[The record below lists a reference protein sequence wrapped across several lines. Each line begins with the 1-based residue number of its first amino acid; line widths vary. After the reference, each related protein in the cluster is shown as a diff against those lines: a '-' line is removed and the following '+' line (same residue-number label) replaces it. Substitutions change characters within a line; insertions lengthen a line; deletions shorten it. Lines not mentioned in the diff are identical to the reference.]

1 MAKVT
6 GVDRKLTEIL
16 NGASKPNFALLNC
29 NSDNF
34 QSDYGRALDWIH
46 HSVEDDELVREL
58 ITYLQFSNRADDVA
72 LVKSLDGVQT
82 KLLGSIAYC
91 INRGAELAP
100 KSLLR
105 ITNALQ
111 EARNKVVDAPA
122 AEGFEELPET
132 ANTRNIEA
140 YKNCYSRLDNLR
152 ALVCNGKMDV
162 KDVHDEA
169 MKILEAHGG
178 LKATIRRKLVDH
190 YTQSVEEALED
201 KAIKTWVKPLQA
213 ILKAVGG
220 VVKADKAKKT
230 ARVAK
235 PVPAVKADKPVKA
248 TKVAKTVKG
257 KAVKATKAVK
267 PTKVAKNTKPAKGKA
282 TKTVTIKPKR
292 DAGVPSVASQVRDL
306 IRVNKNSTDE
316 LGMVEIVVRE
326 LGLTQQRGKSVVK
339 AFWSKVEA

>member
-72 LVKSLDGVQT
+72 LVKMLDGVQT

-105 ITNALQ
+105 ITNTLQ
-111 EARNKVVDAPA
+111 EARNKVVDAPV
-122 AEGFEELPET
+122 AEGFEDLPET
-132 ANTRNIEA
+132 ANSRNMEA
-140 YKNCYSRLDNLR
+140 YKSCYSRLDNLR
-152 ALVCNGKMDV
+152 ALVCNGKLAL

-178 LKATIRRKLVDH
+178 LKANIRRKLVDH
-190 YTQSVEEALED
+190 YTQSVEEAQED
-201 KAIKTWVKPLQA
+201 KVIKTWVKPLQA

-230 ARVAK
+230 AKA
-235 PVPAVKADKPVKA
+235 VPAVKADKPVKA
-248 TKVAKTVKG
+248 PKVAKPVKG
-257 KAVKATKAVK
+257 KTVKA
-267 PTKVAKNTKPAKGKA
+267 TKVAKNTKPAKGKA

-326 LGLTQQRGKSVVK
+326 LGLTSQRGKSVVK
-339 AFWSKVEA
+339 AFWGNVEA

>member
-29 NSDNF
+29 NSDSF

-46 HSVEDDELVREL
+46 HSVEDDDLVHEL
-58 ITYLQFSNRADDVA
+58 ITYLQSSNRAEDGV
-72 LVKSLDGVQT
+72 LVKTLDGVQI

-111 EARNKVVDAPA
+111 DARNKGVDAPA
-122 AEGFEELPET
+122 AEGFADLPDT
-132 ANTRNIEA
+132 ANSRNMEA
-140 YKNCYSRLDNLR
+140 YKSCYSRLDNLR
-152 ALVCNGKMDV
+152 ALVCNDKLAL

-190 YTQSVEEALED
+190 YTQSVEEAQED

-213 ILKAVGG
+213 IFKAVGG
-220 VVKADKAKKT
+220 VVKAGKAKKT
-230 ARVAK
+230 AKVANTAHAIKADTPVKAPKVAK
-235 PVPAVKADKPVKA
+235 P
-248 TKVAKTVKG
+248 VKG
-257 KAVKATKAVK
+257 KAVKA
-267 PTKVAKNTKPAKGKA
+267 TKVAKNTKPAKGKA

-292 DAGVPSVASQVRDL
+292 DAAVPSVASQVRDL
-306 IRVNKNSTDE
+306 IRANKNITDE
-316 LGMVEIVVRE
+316 LGMVGIVVRE
-326 LGLTQQRGKSVVK
+326 LGLTSQRGKSVVK
-339 AFWSKVEA
+339 AFWGNVEA

>member
-1 MAKVT
+1 MAKAT

-16 NGASKPNFALLNC
+16 NGSSKPNFAQLNY
-29 NSDNF
+29 NSGTF
-34 QSDYGRALDWIH
+34 QSDYARALDWIH

-58 ITYLQFSNRADDVA
+58 ATYIQFSNRAEDVT

-111 EARNKVVDAPA
+111 EARNKVAAAPA
-122 AEGFEELPET
+122 TDGFEELAET

-152 ALVCNGKMDV
+152 ALVCNGKMEL

-178 LKATIRRKLVDH
+178 LKATIRRKLVEH
-190 YTQSVEEALED
+190 YTQSVEEAQED
-201 KAIKTWVKPLQA
+201 KVIKTWVKPLQA

-230 ARVAK
+230 VTAKTSKAAPTAKAEKTAKAAK
-235 PVPAVKADKPVKA
+235 PA
-248 TKVAKTVKG
+248 KG
-257 KAVKATKAVK
+257 KPAKAAKGATTKTKA
-267 PTKVAKNTKPAKGKA
+267 AKPAKGKA

-292 DAGVPSVASQVRDL
+292 DAGVPSVASKVRDL
-306 IRVNKNSTDE
+306 IRANRNSTDE

-326 LGLTQQRGKSVVK
+326 LGLTKQRGKSVVK
-339 AFWSKVEA
+339 AFWGKVEA